1 MTRNAG
7 GDEAAAVISV
17 VLGNVFGSF
26 LSPLLVYGFMPT
38 DSDFGP
44 WRPADPTTLGRMY
57 ADVAK
62 QLGLSVL
69 LPLVVG
75 QVLRWTWEKHTVK
88 ILNLLMLPKLSA
100 CCLILL
106 VWYVTTAPA
115 SAW

>member
-1 MTRNAG
+1 MTRSAG

-26 LSPLLVYGFMPT
+26 LSPLLVYGLMPPDT
-38 DSDFGP
+38 DAVFGP
-44 WRPADPTTLGRMY
+44 WRPAGPATLGRMY

-62 QLGLSVL
+62 QLGLSVV

-75 QVLRWTWEKHTVK
+75 QALRWTWEAKVVRA
-88 ILNLLMLPKLSA
+88 LQLLKLPKLSA

-106 VWYVTTAPA
+106 VW
-115 SAW
+115 